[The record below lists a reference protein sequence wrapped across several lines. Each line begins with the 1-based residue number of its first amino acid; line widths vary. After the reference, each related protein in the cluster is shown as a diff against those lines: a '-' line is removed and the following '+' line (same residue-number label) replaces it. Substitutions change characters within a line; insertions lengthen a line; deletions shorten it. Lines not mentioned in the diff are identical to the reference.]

1 MINYIIFIFIFTIHW
16 RLTYIFLDMYI
27 QYFLFFMYLSVD
39 NDETSQTYLI
49 VTIYNFVL
57 IALLFALICFISFS

>member
-27 QYFLFFMYLSVD
+27 QYFLFYMYLSVD

-57 IALLFALICFISFS
+57 IALLFSLICFISFS